1 MEKNTLFRKGIAV
14 VVILLFIG
22 MSVIP
27 STGSLVEKKSTMPTF
42 YDGNT
47 LYVGGSGPNN
57 YTKIQDAINDSSN
70 GDAVYVYDDSSPY
83 SEHLNIM
90 KSITVTGE
98 NNDTTKIYGIGKDKD
113 ILFIESTDV
122 VVSDFTIQYGSNH
135 NSGILI
141 KDSSH
146 VTIKDCK
153 FSNIPSMDAITVSAS
168 ENTNIVNCMMSGT
181 FGDSTTG
188 YKQIDRYISGIT
200 LEGGC
205 YNTTIS
211 GNTISNASYAG
222 IILLEGCNNTKIIGN
237 YIHSNDKYGIR
248 AQHCN
253 YTYIEENIISKN
265 KLKGIVIYT
274 CKNTLIYRNSCENNN
289 NAGVGIGDSAVI
301 HVESNN
307 FIRNGLMGY
316 FSYNFGEGFTNIL
329 PDIIWKENYWD
340 RARIFPKPIFGFIVY
355 QKDSQSPIIVFPWL
369 NFDWHPAQE
378 PYDIS

>member
-1 MEKNTLFRKGIAV
+1 MGRNYKVKHIIPIL
-14 VVILLFIG
+14 VILLLLSSGFVG
-22 MSVIP
+22 VSY
-27 STGSLVEKKSTMPTF
+27 TVEKSSPVSF
-42 YDGNT
+42 DGNT

-122 VVSDFTIQYGSNH
+122 VISDFTIQYGSNH

-168 ENTNIVNCMMSGT
+168 ENTNIVNCMMSDT

-265 KLKGIVIYT
+265 QLQGIVIYA
-274 CKNTLIYRNSCENNN
+274 CINTLIYRNSCENNN

-329 PDIIWKENYWD
+329 PVINKSICELVSNSHL
-340 RARIFPKPIFGFIVY
+340 P
-355 QKDSQSPIIVFPWL
+355 
-369 NFDWHPAQE
+369 H
-378 PYDIS
+378 